1 MMHKIID
8 VSFLGSFERENQCPQ
23 LDKPEFAFI
32 GRSNVGKSSLINM
45 LLDRKGIARTS
56 KKPGKTQTINL
67 FEVDQKWVVADLPG
81 YGYATVSKAQ
91 RKKWEVNIERYL
103 KLRPNL
109 MSSFV
114 LIDIRHP
121 LQKND
126 LEFMNWLGERAIPF
140 SIVYTKADKL
150 KEAKIEE
157 HVKVIESGILEHWH
171 MLPIGFVSSAM
182 SKTGRDEL
190 LAYIS
195 KLTADFYLAE
205 ESRSNG
211 QKK

>member
-8 VSFLGSFERENQCPQ
+8 VSFLGSFERENQCPK
-23 LDKPEFAFI
+23 LEKPEFAFI

-45 LLDRKGIARTS
+45 LLDRKGVARTS

-67 FEVDQKWVVADLPG
+67 FEINQHWVVADLPG

-91 RKKWEVNIERYL
+91 RKKWEINIERYL

-109 MSSFV
+109 MYSFV

-140 SIVYTKADKL
+140 GIVYTKADKL
-150 KEAKIEE
+150 KESKIEE
-157 HVKVIESGILEHWH
+157 HVKVIQSGIMEYWH
-171 MLPIGFVSSAM
+171 MLPVGFVSSAVD
-182 SKTGRDEL
+182 KTGRDEL
-190 LAYIS
+190 LTYIQ
-195 KLTADFYLAE
+195 KLTADFYLAA
-205 ESRSNG
+205 ESRS
-211 QKK
+211 